1 MVRGRGFGILAGYED
16 QNDHDALRNDSHQ
29 AGVTG
34 DLAATEPQHPTTVNT
49 DPQIIVC

>member
-34 DLAATEPQHPTTVNT
+34 DLAATEPQHQTTVNN
-49 DPQIIVC
+49 DRQIIVC